1 MRMLRVWLGQAARSR
16 TLPVVAVFG
25 AISVLLLW
33 LARGGDAYG
42 SNLALNLGSEF
53 VGTLVVIFAL
63 TPIIRRAERGRVR
76 EHRHLDF
83 GWYIG
88 RVRSAGLS
96 IRILHTFSRLL
107 LPPHD
112 QRFLAAAAD
121 LLRRGGTARIL
132 LMHPD
137 SVAAAQRTAELAG
150 RGDVAIE
157 SRRNLQALDAFERGL
172 DPGLRHRFEV
182 RLYATSASLQVYCW
196 DDRLLASFLPLG
208 RLSGDHAQ
216 LEVSEDSPLGGFVTE
231 RFEEL
236 WDRSMPVDDYW
247 RTTVTIAGDAEQRS
261 YTARFLLVGEQFYL
275 ADPEVVAHI
284 ARAGAAT
291 VRAVLHDAPERSFRV
306 AVLADGDEESAE
318 VQSRYLEKYDHPETV
333 FVRLG

>member
-1 MRMLRVWLGQAARSR
+1 MRMLRVWLGQVVRSR
-16 TLPVVAVFG
+16 TLPVVVIFAAV
-25 AISVLLLW
+25 SVFLLW
-33 LARGGDAYG
+33 LARGGEAYG

-83 GWYIG
+83 PWYIG
-88 RVRSAGLS
+88 RVRAAASS
-96 IRILHTFSRLL
+96 VRILHTFSRLL

-112 QRFLAAAAD
+112 QRFLAAATD
-121 LLRRGGTARIL
+121 LLRRGGTVRIM

-137 SVAAAQRTAELAG
+137 SVAAAQRTVELGG
-150 RGDVAIE
+150 RGDVATE
-157 SRRNLQALDAFERGL
+157 SRRNLQTLNEFHLGL
-172 DPGLRHRFEV
+172 DQALRHRCEV
-182 RLYATSASLQVYCW
+182 RLYSTSASLQVYCW

-208 RLSGDHAQ
+208 RLSGDHSQ

-247 RTTVTIAGDAEQRS
+247 RTRVTIADPGEERS
-261 YTARFLLVGEQFYL
+261 YTARFLLVGDRFYL

-284 ARAGAAT
+284 ARAGAST
-291 VRAVLHDAPERSFRV
+291 VRAVLHHAPERSFQV
-306 AVLADGDEESAE
+306 TVLPDGDDEAAE
-318 VQSRYLEKYDHPETV
+318 VQSRYVEKYDHPETV
-333 FVRLG
+333 FVRLV